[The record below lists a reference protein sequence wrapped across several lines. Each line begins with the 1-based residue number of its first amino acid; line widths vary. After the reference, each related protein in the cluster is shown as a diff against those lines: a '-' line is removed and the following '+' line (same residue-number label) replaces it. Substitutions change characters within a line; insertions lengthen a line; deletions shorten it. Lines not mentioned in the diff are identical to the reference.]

1 MSPIR
6 FRRAFAVLAS
16 VVVVA
21 SSPAR
26 AARAGDGPAAPVGRE
41 PRDPVT
47 QDPESFVE
55 YSSLSIALAQGG
67 LPEGWTLL
75 ESAAAGPEAKTLEET
90 VRAVAML
97 TAVAVS
103 QDFHIEIRSVAAPDG
118 TKVHYAYY
126 DLARPSKVFAT
137 ALATRG
143 VSDGFAVRE
152 MGTPRHG
159 LVVAA
164 PEALRPKAME
174 IATTFAVHLLAVAAS
189 SAQGRGDGFR
199 AIALSRIG
207 LGIDGSLAPA
217 HLIVGLGAKQIAL
230 LKNPKGDLGP
240 AIEHLKAA
248 LSKDATK
255 PLDARDTI
263 VAKGNLGQAYLNQ
276 GLPSTEA
283 RDLLEEA
290 VAGAAEIDR
299 VWGVA
304 FRYDLAC
311 AHARLKELD
320 EAFAL
325 LSGVLADIAKE
336 PVEGIDEIWRK
347 DVDFDHLRPDP
358 RWKKLLE
365 TYGTEPAAK

>member
-1 MSPIR
+1 MNPIR
-6 FRRAFAVLAS
+6 LRRSRAFAVLLA
-16 VVVVA
+16 VA
-21 SSPAR
+21 CLSAPSLR
-26 AARAGDGPAAPVGRE
+26 ADDGPAAPVGRE

-55 YSSLSIALAQGG
+55 YSSLSIALAEGG
-67 LPEGWTLL
+67 LPEGWTML
-75 ESAAAGPEAKTLEET
+75 EPAAAGPEAKTLEHT

-103 QDFHIEIRSVAAPDG
+103 KDFHVEIRSVAAPDG

-126 DLARPSKVFAT
+126 DLVRPSKVFAT

-143 VSDGFAVRE
+143 ASDGFAVTE
-152 MGTPRHG
+152 MGTSRHG
-159 LVVAA
+159 LVVWA
-164 PEALRPKAME
+164 PEALRAKALE
-174 IATTFAVHLLAVAAS
+174 VATTFAVHLLSVAAS

-199 AIALSRIG
+199 AIALSRIA

-248 LSKDATK
+248 LAKGATK

-276 GLPSTEA
+276 GLPSPEA
-283 RDLLEEA
+283 RDLLKEA

-299 VWGVA
+299 GWGVA

-325 LSGVLADIAKE
+325 LSGVLSDIARE

-365 TYGTEPAAK
+365 TWGAEPAAK

>member
-1 MSPIR
+1 MSQMHLRLPL
-6 FRRAFAVLAS
+6 AFVVLAS
-16 VVVVA
+16 VA
-21 SSPAR
+21 CPAAPSLR
-26 AARAGDGPAAPVGRE
+26 ADDGPAVPAGRE

-47 QDPESFVE
+47 QDPESFVD
-55 YSSLSIALAQGG
+55 YSSLSIALAEAG
-67 LPEGWTLL
+67 LPEGWTML
-75 ESAAAGPEAKTLEET
+75 EPAAAGSDAKALEET

-97 TAVAVS
+97 TAVADS
-103 QDFHIEIRSVAAPDG
+103 KEFHVEVRSVAAPDG

-126 DLARPSKVFAT
+126 DLGRPAKVFAT

-143 VSDGFAVRE
+143 ATDGFTVRE
-152 MGTPRHG
+152 IGTPRHG
-159 LVVAA
+159 LVVFA
-164 PEALRPKAME
+164 PEALRPRAVE
-174 IATTFAVHLLAVAAS
+174 IATAFAVHLLAVAAS
-189 SAQGRGDGFR
+189 SAQARGDGFR
-199 AIALSRIG
+199 AIALSRIA

-240 AIEHLKAA
+240 AIEHLKASLA
-248 LSKDATK
+248 KGATK

-276 GLPSTEA
+276 GLPSPEA
-283 RDLLEEA
+283 RDLLKEA
-290 VAGAAEIDR
+290 VAGAAEINR
-299 VWGVA
+299 GWGVA

-325 LSGVLADIAKE
+325 LSGVLAEIAKE

-365 TYGTEPAAK
+365 TYGAEPAAK